1 MSRESRGTVLRV
13 NLLLATMGA
22 IVGILAAIPITW
34 IGKIV
39 AGAPQPATMANYL
52 WNMRAFGIM
61 GAVFGPVLA
70 WSTLRRV
77 PLWRASLEPA
87 AGGIIGALIGMLTG
101 SAALF
106 LLFAASGI
114 ALAAW
119 RLNRSH
125 RETPGLTPGG
135 RESSRLQA

>member
-13 NLLLATMGA
+13 NLLFATMGA

-70 WSTLRRV
+70 
-77 PLWRASLEPA
+77 
-87 AGGIIGALIGMLTG
+87 
-101 SAALF
+101 
-106 LLFAASGI
+106 
-114 ALAAW
+114 
-119 RLNRSH
+119 
-125 RETPGLTPGG
+125 
-135 RESSRLQA
+135 